1 MSSASGD
8 LPPVAA
14 LDLGA
19 DATALPRAEDAGS
32 VGASV
37 ADAAPA
43 APSSSAPAAPDP
55 KPPKPL
61 TPEQR
66 QKIATQVEFYFS
78 DANLP
83 TDAFLMRRVRQ
94 NPEGWVP
101 LAVVCG
107 FNRMKQ
113 LLKKHPASVVADVLA
128 DLSEGVLVCDDD
140 KTSVRRVV
148 PLPDFDLED
157 IQARTVVVENL
168 ASLCGDA
175 SKKDREDDA
184 DENTSS
190 SSSSSAATPS
200 IDAVRAKFSSAGNV
214 LVARVRHPGMSPAA
228 ATSAKTG
235 LDLVVPANF
244 GAISYALVEY
254 ETRDEAAR
262 AVATL
267 NDDKDWRRG
276 LRVRLLVKHLKKKKK
291 ATREEA
297 CEDDAPAREGGDD
310 DGEASRSGAAEGGDG
325 EGPGGDD
332 APAAEEAA
340 GASGKKKK
348 KKFGRQKRDYSQ
360 WASAAAFKENKTSFL
375 DAEEH
380 AADGHAAARGDA
392 KEAPHEGGG
401 RGDEGGDGGGESAAA
416 AAAAAAAAQPT
427 MPDGTRGFAARGKV
441 ARVPP
446 PGVPTEP
453 RAKTPDAPPTE
464 GATEAAAEE

>member
-348 KKFGRQKRDYSQ
+348 KKFGRQKRDYSR
-360 WASAAAFKENKTSFL
+360 WASAAAFEENKTSFL
-375 DAEEH
+375 EAEEN

-401 RGDEGGDGGGESAAA
+401 RGDDGGDGGGESAA